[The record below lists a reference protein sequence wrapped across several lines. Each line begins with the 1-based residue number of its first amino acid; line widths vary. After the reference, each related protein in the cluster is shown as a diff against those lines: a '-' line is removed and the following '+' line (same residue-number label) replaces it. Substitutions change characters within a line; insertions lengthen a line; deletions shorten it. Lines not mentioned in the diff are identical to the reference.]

1 MEETSKTYMFGPD
14 NSLLTAMIPLLSQRG
29 IDASTL
35 AALMNNGGGF
45 GGNNFLWIIF
55 LFFLMGWGGNG
66 FGGYGGGSNGAFLA
80 NQLNNDAGRDLLLQ
94 AIQGNNAAISQL
106 ATNLNY
112 DINAVSASVNGV
124 LNAIQNVSAQ
134 VGMSGLQVQNAI
146 QSGDAMISR
155 QLCECC
161 CENRLLTT
169 QQGYESQIRTL
180 EQTNQLGSQADR
192 NASNILTAIK
202 DQNAMI
208 VDQFCQVK
216 ERELQTKIDALLADN
231 TSLRSAIVEG
241 RQTQQLTAAFSALDN
256 KITELAAKQ
265 PQTVPVQWP
274 QITAVNT
281 TPTAGYNVG
290 FGFGYGNG
298 FNPYG
303 YGWGGQSYWG

>member
-1 MEETSKTYMFGPD
+1 MEDSKTYVFGQD
-14 NSLLTAMIPLLSQRG
+14 NSLISALMPLLSQRG

-35 AALMNNGGGF
+35 VALMNNGNGF
-45 GGNNFLWIIF
+45 GGNNFLWVIF

-66 FGGYGGGSNGAFLA
+66 WGNGFGGNSGTGFLA

-94 AIQGNNAAISQL
+94 AIQGNGNAIGQL
-106 ATNLNY
+106 ANNLNTS
-112 DINAVSASVNGV
+112 ITAVQTAVNSVLSATQSVG
-124 LNAIQNVSAQ
+124 AQ

-146 QSGDAMISR
+146 QSGDAALSR

-169 QQGYESQIRTL
+169 QQGYEAQIRTL

-192 NASNILTAIK
+192 NTTNILSAIK

-216 ERELQTKIDALLADN
+216 ERELQAKIDSLLADN
-231 TSLRSAIVEG
+231 TSLRTAISEG
-241 RQTQQLTAAFSALDN
+241 KQTQQLSAAFNALDN

-265 PQTVPVQWP
+265 PQTVPVTWP
-274 QITAVNT
+274 NLTAVNN
-281 TPTAGYNVG
+281 TPYN
-290 FGFGYGNG
+290 YG

-303 YGWGGQSYWG
+303 YGWGGTSYWG

>member
-1 MEETSKTYMFGPD
+1 MEDSKTYVFGQD
-14 NSLLTAMIPLLSQRG
+14 NSLISALMPLLSQRG

-35 AALMNNGGGF
+35 VALMNNGNGF
-45 GGNNFLWIIF
+45 GGNNFLWVIF

-66 FGGYGGGSNGAFLA
+66 WGNGFGGNSGTGFLA

-94 AIQGNNAAISQL
+94 AIQGNGNAIGQL
-106 ATNLNY
+106 ANNLNTS
-112 DINAVSASVNGV
+112 ITAVQTAVNSVLSATQSVG
-124 LNAIQNVSAQ
+124 AQ

-146 QSGDAMISR
+146 QSGDAALSR

-169 QQGYESQIRTL
+169 QQGYEAQIRTL

-192 NASNILTAIK
+192 NTTNILSAIK

-216 ERELQTKIDALLADN
+216 ERELQAKIDSLLADN
-231 TSLRSAIVEG
+231 TSLRTAISEG
-241 RQTQQLTAAFSALDN
+241 KQTQQLSAAFNALDN

-265 PQTVPVQWP
+265 PQTVPVTWP
-274 QITAVNT
+274 NLTAVNN
-281 TPTAGYNVG
+281 TPYN
-290 FGFGYGNG
+290 YG

-303 YGWGGQSYWG
+303 YGWGGSSYWG